1 MATLLVVENGWS
13 SKRLYFADTE
23 DGLVKAKQAIK
34 DQKNLLKIP
43 NRHDEVYLSRL
54 RAERDEEPV
63 MYSSSDDDDEEPLK
77 SEKPTPEQSARRA
90 HDAIDRRLVGKIQ
103 IVRPVLKVDD
113 DEHKR
118 ASSS

>member
-23 DGLVKAKQAIK
+23 DGLTKAKQGVK
-34 DQKNLLKIP
+34 EQKNLNKLNHP
-43 NRHDEVYLSRL
+43 DYADEVFLSRL
-54 RAERDEEPV
+54 RAEKEEESV
-63 MYSSSDDDDEEPLK
+63 SWSSSDDDDEEEEEQPK
-77 SEKPTPEQSARRA
+77 SEKPTGEP

-118 ASSS
+118 TTQ